1 YGFLKHWRIRTN
13 FLVGLGAHLG
23 VNGLVLL
30 ALYYLVTSLSP
41 AQAKDLLGW
50 IIPAAQGCCFFAAL
64 SLAARLVRRENEIIA
79 GNIAAVHGLFR
90 KLFPWGSVLPKVKRD
105 DWRQRRKVNN
115 VELERT
121 LSLLKNL
128 DWKVF

>member
-1 YGFLKHWRIRTN
+1 
-13 FLVGLGAHLG
+13 
-23 VNGLVLL
+23 
-30 ALYYLVTSLSP
+30 
-41 AQAKDLLGW
+41 
-50 IIPAAQGCCFFAAL
+50 
-64 SLAARLVRRENEIIA
+64 RRENEIIA

-128 DWKVF
+128 DWKGFRDLTLAYFSELGFRAVDQFDRSSGVDFLLYTQDDYTAIAVRCMPWGIESVDEKQIRNCHR